1 MRTSS
6 DDTAESTLEN
16 QRVDNNQEGGQQREA
31 MEFDVVIVG
40 GGPAG
45 LAAACRLMQLGE
57 KSGRE
62 VSVCLVEKGS
72 EIGAHILSGAVVEP
86 TALEELFPDW
96 AERGAPLTN
105 PVTDDEVYYL
115 VNDTNRIKL
124 PNFMVPSVTHN
135 HGNYAMSLGNLCRW
149 LGEQAEAMGVNV
161 FPGFA
166 ASEVLYDDN
175 GAVAGIA
182 TGDMGIG
189 ADGQQKGTYAAGY
202 ELRAKYTLFAEGC
215 RGHLGKQVM
224 EKFDLQAD
232 AATQHYAIGF
242 KELWDIDPEKHVPG
256 KVMHTV
262 GWPGSHLG
270 GCFTG
275 SYIYHLEGNQVSVG
289 LIVDLSYS
297 NPHLSPFDEFQ
308 RYKHHPLVAE
318 LLEGGKRVSYG
329 ARAIVK
335 GGLSALPKCT
345 MPGALIVGD
354 DAGFLNM
361 TKIKGSHTAMK
372 SGMLGAE
379 TVFEAL
385 TEGSEG
391 GQELTGFD
399 DRFKNSW
406 LYKELNAA
414 RNSQQAIHKFGTL
427 GGSAFVWV
435 DQMLFKGNLP
445 LTLKDPTP
453 DHATLKPAA
462 SSKQIDYPK
471 PDGVLSFD
479 KLSSVFL
486 SNTNHEEDQPCH
498 LQLKDPSIPISS
510 NLPKYDEPAQRY
522 CPAGVYE
529 VIQEDGEARFQI
541 NAQNCVHCK
550 TCDIK
555 DPAQNITWVVPE
567 GTGGPNY
574 PNM

>member
-1 MRTSS
+1 
-6 DDTAESTLEN
+6 
-16 QRVDNNQEGGQQREA
+16 
-31 MEFDVVIVG
+31 
-40 GGPAG
+40 
-45 LAAACRLMQLGE
+45 
-57 KSGRE
+57 
-62 VSVCLVEKGS
+62 
-72 EIGAHILSGAVVEP
+72 
-86 TALEELFPDW
+86 
-96 AERGAPLTN
+96 
-105 PVTDDEVYYL
+105 
-115 VNDTNRIKL
+115 
-124 PNFMVPSVTHN
+124 
-135 HGNYAMSLGNLCRW
+135 
-149 LGEQAEAMGVNV
+149 
-161 FPGFA
+161 
-166 ASEVLYDDN
+166 
-175 GAVAGIA
+175 
-182 TGDMGIG
+182 
-189 ADGQQKGTYAAGY
+189 
-202 ELRAKYTLFAEGC
+202 
-215 RGHLGKQVM
+215 
-224 EKFDLQAD
+224 
-232 AATQHYAIGF
+232 
-242 KELWDIDPEKHVPG
+242 
-256 KVMHTV
+256 MHTV
-262 GWPGSHLG
+262 GWPGTHFG

-275 SYIYHLEGNQVSVG
+275 SYLYHLEDNQVSVG

-308 RYKHHPLVAE
+308 RFKHHPLIADV
-318 LLEGGKRVSYG
+318 LTGGKRVSYG

-345 MPGALIVGD
+345 MPGGLIVGD

-385 TEGSEG
+385 QAGSAG
-391 GQELTGFD
+391 GEELVGFND
-399 DRFKNSW
+399 KFEKSW
-406 LYKELNAA
+406 LHKELDAA

-427 GGSAFVWV
+427 GGSAFVWM
-435 DQMLFKGNLP
+435 DQMLFKGRLP
-445 LTLKDPTP
+445 FTLKDPTP
-453 DHATLKPAA
+453 DYATLKLAA
-462 SSKQIDYPK
+462 NSRKIDYPK

-498 LQLKDPSIPISS
+498 LQLKDPSIPISE

-529 VIQEDGEARFQI
+529 VIDEGGSKRFQI

-555 DPAQNITWVVPE
+555 DPAQNIIWVVPE